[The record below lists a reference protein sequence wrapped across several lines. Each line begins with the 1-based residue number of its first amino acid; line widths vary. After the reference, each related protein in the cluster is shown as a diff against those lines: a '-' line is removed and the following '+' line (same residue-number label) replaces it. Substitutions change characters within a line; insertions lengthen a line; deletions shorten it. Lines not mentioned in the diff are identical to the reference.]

1 MPLALHHKICKVV
14 SVRRQQSSC
23 FQCYNKEIYHLSRQ
37 ITRKWLTY
45 SQGNRAFAPC
55 VGKSRWTQWQL
66 YLNAKIVLSSTSKE
80 NWILYITYIMGKTA
94 NVPCRHKF
102 SVVWEKDY
110 SKVFYLQR
118 HETGTL
124 LTTTNELQGR
134 SQISANSWLAPHQDS
149 HFLENN
155 SENLTTSFS
164 QQGKAVFTAMDLSI
178 QALRAEAKKS
188 KYQKLL
194 SFWVYLSVCCCA
206 HKACYLRALQHKKQA
221 LCVTLEIWQ
230 APISAGRKHVT
241 VVSPDR
247 DISFTAA
254 QPSPVPYWGLIW
266 YLFTARSDLL
276 MVEEEAGGNP
286 VSLDSCWLSLLCR
299 LGLKSWGRGDAVGS
313 S

>member
-1 MPLALHHKICKVV
+1 
-14 SVRRQQSSC
+14 
-23 FQCYNKEIYHLSRQ
+23 
-37 ITRKWLTY
+37 
-45 SQGNRAFAPC
+45 
-55 VGKSRWTQWQL
+55 
-66 YLNAKIVLSSTSKE
+66 
-80 NWILYITYIMGKTA
+80 MGKTA

-221 LCVTLEIWQ
+221 LCVTPEIWQ
-230 APISAGRKHVT
+230 APISAGRRHVT

-266 YLFTARSDLL
+266 YLFTARSNLL

-286 VSLDSCWLSLLCR
+286 VSLDSCWLSLLWGWDWKAEAEVTLWAAASGKCVQSCSCNHVDVAHPR
-299 LGLKSWGRGDAVGS
+299 AVSLGHLFRVPPGISPCQDPAPEILRRGLVWLPLMLN
-313 S
+313 